1 MGWLLTSL
9 SQFPLKRYYFQP
21 LPLYHHERQEK
32 KNTHHANATLIVVS
46 FKTSLFN
53 IENAVLSVTFRNTTL
68 CKKADITLDEEIPT
82 EKTNGACQATEEDNL
97 GDLTFELDPW
107 TVYFVADHGRWNIV
121 LHSTNQISYSMLLL
135 SCVYIVSSARLS
147 FFRADIRL
155 SSFLEPLQEAHSRCL
170 VNIC

>member
-1 MGWLLTSL
+1 MKGRKKKYTPRKCYSTLL
-9 SQFPLKRYYFQP
+9 
-21 LPLYHHERQEK
+21 
-32 KNTHHANATLIVVS
+32 VS

-107 TVYFVADHGRWNIV
+107 NVYFVADHGRGNIV
-121 LHSTNQISYSMLLL
+121 LHSTNYISYSMLLL